1 MKSTMNKRDI
11 AKYHKMLN
19 NDVKI
24 EKISKYL
31 GVTQDTLGLFEPAT
45 LAQAKVDKGVKT
57 STAPKKAAKKS
68 SKKAA
73 AAEE

>member
-19 NDVKI
+19 SDVKI

-31 GVTQDTLGLFEPAT
+31 GVTPETLKLFEPVT
-45 LAQAKVDKGVKT
+45 LAKAKKDKGVTTK
-57 STAPKKAAKKS
+57 PKKS
-68 SKKAA
+68 TKKAEKPA
-73 AAEE
+73 ADEE

>member
-19 NDVKI
+19 QDIKP

-31 GVTQDTLGLFEPAT
+31 GVTLDTLKVFAPDALEK
-45 LAQAKVDKGVKT
+45 AKKDKGVITK
-57 STAPKKAAKKS
+57 PKPKKS
-68 SKKAA
+68 SKKAEKPA
-73 AAEE
+73 TDEE